1 MTQKQIEVL
10 VTDQPK
16 SVLES
21 RELISKTRRKI
32 FHREISK
39 LVEEQAAEFLGRGWN
54 QVNGAVYQ
62 IFTIEGKRIFVE
74 DPDASSIMDSLFD
87 TDGRIREIEMR

>member
-16 SVLES
+16 SALNS
-21 RELISKTRRKI
+21 RELISKTRQKK

-39 LVEEQAAEFLGRGWN
+39 LVEERAAEFLGRGWN
-54 QVNGAVYQ
+54 KTNGSVYQ

-74 DPDASSIMDSLFD
+74 DPDASAIMDSLFD
-87 TDGRIREIEMR
+87 TDGRIREIDIK

>member
-1 MTQKQIEVL
+1 MTHKKIEVL

-16 SVLES
+16 SALIS
-21 RELISKTRRKI
+21 RELISRTRRKK

-39 LVEEQAAEFLGRGWN
+39 LVEEQESEFLGRGWN
-54 QVNGAVYQ
+54 QVNGVVYQ

-74 DPDASSIMDSLFD
+74 DPDATTVMDSLFD
-87 TDGRIREIEMR
+87 TDGRIREIDIK

>member
-1 MTQKQIEVL
+1 MTHKKIEVL

-16 SVLES
+16 SALMS
-21 RELISKTRRKI
+21 RELISRTRRKK

-39 LVEEQAAEFLGRGWN
+39 LVEEQEAEFLGRGWN
-54 QVNGAVYQ
+54 QVNGSVYQ

-74 DPDASSIMDSLFD
+74 DPDASAIMDSLFD
-87 TDGRIREIEMR
+87 TDGRIREIEVK